1 MKKDGNTK
9 NSSVKKISTKK
20 CLKVNPDGTVTYRMK
35 AGKDTV
41 VASMPYNKAVKLE
54 KDDRFLFEYAD
65 GDSADVIADNSADN
79 LTDSSTG
86 SAADNIAD
94 SITENTEE
102 KEGTI
107 SEQRNH

>member
-1 MKKDGNTK
+1 MKKDVGTKNSSTK

-54 KDDRFLFEYAD
+54 KDDRFQFEYTECGTVD
-65 GDSADVIADNSADN
+65 NTTDNITDVIADNSAK
-79 LTDSSTG
+79 
-86 SAADNIAD
+86 
-94 SITENTEE
+94 NTEE
-102 KEGTI
+102 KEGVI
-107 SEQRNH
+107 SE

>member
-9 NSSVKKISTKK
+9 NSSIKNSSTKSSSIK
-20 CLKVNPDGTVTYRMK
+20 KRLKVNPDGTVTYRMK

-54 KDDRFLFEYAD
+54 KDDRFQFEYVS
-65 GDSADVIADNSADN
+65 GNSAD
-79 LTDSSTG
+79 T
-86 SAADNIAD
+86 A
-94 SITENTEE
+94 TEE
-102 KEGTI
+102 KEGAI

>member
-9 NSSVKKISTKK
+9 NSSVKKISIKK

-41 VASMPYNKAVKLE
+41 VASMPYAKALLLE
-54 KDDRFLFEYAD
+54 KDDRFQFEYVS
-65 GDSADVIADNSADN
+65 GDSADTV
-79 LTDSSTG
+79 
-86 SAADNIAD
+86 
-94 SITENTEE
+94 TEE
-102 KEGTI
+102 KEGAI